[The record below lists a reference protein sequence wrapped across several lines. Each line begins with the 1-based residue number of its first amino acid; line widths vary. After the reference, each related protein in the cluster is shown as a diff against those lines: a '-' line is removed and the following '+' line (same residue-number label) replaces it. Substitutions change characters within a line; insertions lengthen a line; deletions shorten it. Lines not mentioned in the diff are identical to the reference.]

1 LRKLFEVF
9 DQHRT
14 EVDVVTTSEVSV
26 SLSIDDTTSLAAL
39 KADLTELG
47 NVEIEERR
55 TIISIVGEGLLNTPG
70 IAARVFSVI
79 SDINV
84 SMISVGASSVNLTF
98 MVDEP
103 HAAQTITRL
112 HQIFFEGTDR
122 DIDDERTEVRSAS
135 RTAHDREGVVA

>member
-1 LRKLFEVF
+1 MLGAMAFCVLFEVF

-26 SLSIDDTTSLAAL
+26 SLSIDDTTSLEAL
-39 KADLTELG
+39 KADLTDLG
-47 NVEIEERR
+47 KVEIEEQR

-84 SMISVGASSVNLTF
+84 DDFGG
-98 MVDEP
+98 
-103 HAAQTITRL
+103 RL
-112 HQIFFEGTDR
+112 
-122 DIDDERTEVRSAS
+122 ER
-135 RTAHDREGVVA
+135 